1 MLMFYK
7 IVYIKIIILGDMSIF
22 LVLLVRVIFIKDS
35 RGLDIIGDPIRK
47 ICLITCIPHSSVDL

>member
-35 RGLDIIGDPIRK
+35 RGLDIIGDLIRK
-47 ICLITCIPHSSVDL
+47 M